1 LHIVAFVRFF
11 LFKNLAEFC
20 GNRCSDWPVAS
31 CVVVKAAGL
40 HPAERAVCV
49 NCAAYV
55 SYNRMQVY
63 NRDPFRSH
71 ELRCDCIIL
80 LDDGIAAVRGSCT
93 FFAFGRRRAFG

>member
-1 LHIVAFVRFF
+1 M
-11 LFKNLAEFC
+11 
-20 GNRCSDWPVAS
+20 
-31 CVVVKAAGL
+31 KAAGL

-80 LDDGIAAVRGSCT
+80 LDDGIAAVPEDAMTSLTGQHACDVKLT
-93 FFAFGRRRAFG
+93 RARIERISNNHGAANAHIQHDGWCG